1 MAVSRPHNLIKLT
14 PEEEMGIAHPYLHG
28 TALDRMEEEPIGPV
42 PIDVYNDDIGD
53 DLLNGINDIDAARQ
67 LITDSRQ

>member
-1 MAVSRPHNLIKLT
+1 MA
-14 PEEEMGIAHPYLHG
+14 IAHPYLHV
-28 TALDRMEEEPIGPV
+28 TALDCMEEEPIGPV
-42 PIDVYNDDIGD
+42 PIDVYNDNIGD